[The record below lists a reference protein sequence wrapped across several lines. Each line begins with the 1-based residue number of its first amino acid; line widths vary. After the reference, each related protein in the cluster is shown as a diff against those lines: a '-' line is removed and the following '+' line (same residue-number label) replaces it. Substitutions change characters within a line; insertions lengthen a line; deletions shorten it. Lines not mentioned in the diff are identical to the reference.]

1 MGISKGNKWE
11 VEPGHL
17 VLTRQN
23 FFIHSSNEEI
33 KGLDNPPNVISIS
46 HFIIRKAQLYK
57 GMKPTKEE
65 IENKGPKLW
74 LIQIYYES
82 RKGASRL
89 IKVMHEGKEIMVQ
102 FEPVRTFKDEEEALK
117 YATENSITDIK
128 MEEENNSKP
137 FKLNKIMKNTI
148 AAVIF
153 IIMSLPVISYS
164 QFLTG
169 FGIKGGATLSEQKIY
184 LADGSTF
191 YDTKPIIGYNASI
204 YAEIINNKAFSLV
217 IEPGYEQRGHSIE
230 FIRTDEFGNE
240 LGIDDWFFRTYYI
253 TIGALA
259 KIRYS
264 AKSVSPY
271 LIIGPR
277 LDLYLGYNIS
287 ASNEEFYPWI
297 NEMKSPVHEDTKKT
311 NYSLNWAGMQFEKLF
326 LL

>member
-1 MGISKGNKWE
+1 
-11 VEPGHL
+11 
-17 VLTRQN
+17 
-23 FFIHSSNEEI
+23 
-33 KGLDNPPNVISIS
+33 
-46 HFIIRKAQLYK
+46 
-57 GMKPTKEE
+57 
-65 IENKGPKLW
+65 
-74 LIQIYYES
+74 
-82 RKGASRL
+82 
-89 IKVMHEGKEIMVQ
+89 
-102 FEPVRTFKDEEEALK
+102 
-117 YATENSITDIK
+117 
-128 MEEENNSKP
+128 
-137 FKLNKIMKNTI
+137 MKNTI

-191 YDTKPIIGYNASI
+191 YDTKPILGYNASI

-311 NYSLNWAGMQFEKLF
+311 NYSLNFGAGMQFEKLF
-326 LL
+326 PFITFLEFNYSPAINSSYNNSFIKVKDNYYNLKLGINFIKKKTKSKK